1 MTPAIPV
8 ASESLPSTTSWA
20 FPATA
25 EAVRAAVAV
34 SSRDVIIRADFSPS
48 LDAAPLPAG
57 FEDIADV
64 VAEAERDPAR
74 RVALEA
80 GRRIVAER
88 HYAGATSLAAL
99 RLRRGWSQ
107 RMLADKSGLQQPH
120 IARLE
125 SGRNDPSL
133 ATMRRLAQ
141 ALGVTLGEMVEALD
155 AQERPAP

>member
-1 MTPAIPV
+1 V
-8 ASESLPSTTSWA
+8 
-20 FPATA
+20 
-25 EAVRAAVAV
+25 V
-34 SSRDVIIRADFSPS
+34 IRADFSPRP
-48 LDAAPLPAG
+48 DAAPLPAG

-64 VAEAERDPAR
+64 VAEAERDPGR
-74 RVALEA
+74 RAALEA
-80 GRRIVAER
+80 GRRTVAER

-107 RMLADKSGLQQPH
+107 RTLAENSGLRQPH

-141 ALGVTLGEMVEALD
+141 ALGVTLSEMVEALD
-155 AQERPAP
+155 APERPAS